1 MNLRSGSFPVVI
13 PRSDDGRS
21 VLRLR
26 TFAHAFPIAK
36 LFSLLVLVTTS
47 VFVSAT
53 ATLLVIG
60 IALRL
65 PLSAMRLVAIVVAAC
80 MPVCFIGWLWRGTA
94 ILESV
99 IRWAPFHASEPIR
112 STVVSGLFGVGL
124 LDTFLIAAAQI
135 SPEPEARSISAN
147 LILGV
152 TAWGFLQF
160 AVLGFWLS
168 RCRKAAV
175 RN

>member
-1 MNLRSGSFPVVI
+1 VTI
-13 PRSDDGRS
+13 GRI
-21 VLRLR
+21 VLSLR
-26 TFAHAFPIAK
+26 TFADALPRV
-36 LFSLLVLVTTS
+36 LGLVITS

-53 ATLLVIG
+53 ATLLVVG

-65 PLSAMRLVAIVVAAC
+65 PLSAVPFVGIVVAAC
-80 MPVCFIGWLWRGTA
+80 MPVCFIAWLWKGTA
-94 ILESV
+94 ILETV

-124 LDTFLIAAAQI
+124 LDTLLIAAAQI
-135 SPEPEARSISAN
+135 SPESEARSISAK
-147 LILGV
+147 LILGI

-160 AVLGFWLS
+160 ALLGFWLG
-168 RCRKAAV
+168 RAREA

>member
-1 MNLRSGSFPVVI
+1 M
-13 PRSDDGRS
+13 
-21 VLRLR
+21 
-26 TFAHAFPIAK
+26 FADAFPSVK
-36 LFSLLVLVTTS
+36 LLSLMGLVTTS
-47 VFVSAT
+47 VLVSAT
-53 ATLLVIG
+53 ATLLVAG

-65 PLSAMRLVAIVVAAC
+65 PLSAMRFVPIAVAVC
-80 MPVCFIGWLWRGTA
+80 MPVCFIAWLWKGTA
-94 ILESV
+94 ILETV

-124 LDTFLIAAAQI
+124 LDTLLLAATQI
-135 SPEPEARSISAN
+135 SPESEARSISAK

-152 TAWGFLQF
+152 TAWGLLQF
-160 AVLGFWLS
+160 ALLGFWLS